1 MRAAACLA
9 EDGTR
14 PSGTL
19 SNSVSGRSVAG
30 LAAET
35 DEVLMARIRAG
46 DQAAYRTLVHRHLKR
61 AYTLARRMCGS
72 DAEAEDIAQDTFLQV
87 WQRRDHWTDEGAK
100 FTTWLYRVVVN
111 RCIDHRRRPAGE
123 DLDSV
128 PEPPDHAPDAITR
141 IQRRQVAAR
150 LRDAQDR
157 LPAQQRA
164 ALALYYNEGLSGAEV
179 ATIMQISVTAVESLL
194 KRARQQLRTLLRAS
208 AQAARDSFEDG

>member
-9 EDGTR
+9 EDGPR
-14 PSGTL
+14 PSGTH
-19 SNSVSGRSVAG
+19 SNSVSGRGMTG

-46 DQAAYRTLVHRHLKR
+46 DQAAYRALVHRHLKR
-61 AYTLARRMCGS
+61 AYALARRMCGS
-72 DAEAEDIAQDTFLQV
+72 DAEAEDIAQDAFLQV

-128 PEPPDHAPDAITR
+128 PEPQDHAPDAVTH

-157 LPAQQRA
+157 LPPQQRA
-164 ALALYYNEGLSGAEV
+164 ALALYYNEGLSNAEV

>member
-1 MRAAACLA
+1 M
-9 EDGTR
+9 
-14 PSGTL
+14 
-19 SNSVSGRSVAG
+19 AG

-46 DQAAYRTLVHRHLKR
+46 DQAAYRALVHRHLKR
-61 AYTLARRMCGS
+61 AYALARRMCGS
-72 DAEAEDIAQDTFLQV
+72 DAEAEDIAQDAFLQV

-111 RCIDHRRRPAGE
+111 RCIDHKRRPAGE

-128 PEPPDHAPDAITR
+128 PEPPDHAPDAVTH

-157 LPAQQRA
+157 LPPQQRA
-164 ALALYYNEGLSGAEV
+164 ALALYYNEGLSGAEI

>member
-19 SNSVSGRSVAG
+19 SNSVSGRGVAG

-46 DQAAYRTLVHRHLKR
+46 DQAAYRVLVHRHLKR
-61 AYTLARRMCGS
+61 AYALARRMSGS
-72 DAEAEDIAQDTFLQV
+72 DAEAEDIAQDAFLQV
-87 WQRRDHWTDEGAK
+87 WQRRDRWTDEGAK

-111 RCIDHRRRPAGE
+111 RCIDHKRRPAGE

-128 PEPPDHAPDAITR
+128 PEPPDHAPDAVTH

-157 LPAQQRA
+157 LPPPQRA
-164 ALALYYNEGLSGAEV
+164 ALALYYNEGLSSAEV

>member
-1 MRAAACLA
+1 MRAAACSA

-19 SNSVSGRSVAG
+19 SKSVSGRGMTG

-61 AYTLARRMCGS
+61 AYALARRMSGS
-72 DAEAEDIAQDTFLQV
+72 DAEAEDIAQDAFLQV
-87 WQRRDHWTDEGAK
+87 WQRRGHWTDEGAK

-111 RCIDHRRRPAGE
+111 RCIDHKRRPAGE

-128 PEPPDHAPDAITR
+128 PEPPDHAPDAVTH

-157 LPAQQRA
+157 LPPQQRA
-164 ALALYYNEGLSGAEV
+164 ALALCYNEGLSSAEV

>member
-19 SNSVSGRSVAG
+19 HNSMSGRGVSG

-61 AYTLARRMCGS
+61 AYALARRMCGS
-72 DAEAEDIAQDTFLQV
+72 DAEAEDIAQDAFLQV

-100 FTTWLYRVVVN
+100 FTTWLYRVVLN
-111 RCIDHRRRPAGE
+111 RCIDHKRRPAGE

-128 PEPPDHAPDAITR
+128 PEPPDHAPDAVTH

-157 LPAQQRA
+157 LPPQQRA
-164 ALALYYNEGLSGAEV
+164 ALALYYNEGLSNAEV

>member
-1 MRAAACLA
+1 M
-9 EDGTR
+9 
-14 PSGTL
+14 
-19 SNSVSGRSVAG
+19 AG

-61 AYTLARRMCGS
+61 AYALARRLCGS
-72 DAEAEDIAQDTFLQV
+72 DAEAEDIAQDAFLQV

-100 FTTWLYRVVVN
+100 FTTWLYRVVLN
-111 RCIDHRRRPAGE
+111 RCIDHKRRPAGE

-128 PEPPDHAPDAITR
+128 PEPPDHAPDAVTH

-157 LPAQQRA
+157 LPPQQRA
-164 ALALYYNEGLSGAEV
+164 ALALFYNEGLSNAEV